1 MSQQM
6 VKWAEIRN
14 KQGETQWTVWLN
26 PRETKTVNSTAKQT
40 QPQTETQTQT
50 KPQDDGKSPSK
61 EGSGDN
67 HDPMT
72 DAQKRYLFR
81 LLAEQGIEGDEAY
94 KHLKKTFG
102 VEYLREVTKQEA
114 SRAIDQLLK
123 GEREVKDDEDI
134 PFS

>member
-1 MSQQM
+1 M

-40 QPQTETQTQT
+40 QPQTETQT
-50 KPQDDGKSPSK
+50 KPQGESPSK
-61 EGSGDN
+61 EGPGDN
-67 HDPMT
+67 HDRMT

-81 LLAEQGIEGDEAY
+81 LLADQGIEGEDAY
-94 KHLKKTFG
+94 KQLKKTFG
-102 VEYLREVTKQEA
+102 VEYLKDVTKQEA

-123 GEREVKDDEDI
+123 GEGEVKDDEDI
-134 PFS
+134 PFP